1 MKKEIKIEEDEMM
14 ELLNSDLRESIETHF
29 FAGFLLRN
37 KFFTDKF
44 ELEFIFDLTYVIKRR
59 EYCP

>member
-1 MKKEIKIEEDEMM
+1 MRKEIKINEDEMI
-14 ELLNSDLRESIETHF
+14 ELLNSDLRESVQTHF
-29 FAGFLLRN
+29 FAGFILRN